1 MCPGTE
7 TFSVRFTSTISV
19 DAQSS
24 SWAVNVCEPILA
36 VPIPAGLSRG
46 AGMQPLEPASYGYLF
61 CGGGRPH
68 GPPQNEVAQTTT
80 CFALPCTGGYGA
92 LCDWAKTTQWHFSWL
107 LHSCEWSVTRS
118 HPENKKFQYF
128 TEFQL
133 AFLFH
138 YNPNDLPLSCRER

>member
-1 MCPGTE
+1 MLFINCEVLNKHKVLYCNRFLIFLFRKNLSLVVYTE
-7 TFSVRFTSTISV
+7 NRWSLLTCIKR
-19 DAQSS
+19 
-24 SWAVNVCEPILA
+24 
-36 VPIPAGLSRG
+36 
-46 AGMQPLEPASYGYLF
+46 
-61 CGGGRPH
+61 GGRPH